1 MASLTEEERLAAS
14 AKRLALRHVE
24 RKTSQSQEASHSRD
38 HAIRDALEEGCSIR
52 EVAAAANL
60 SPARVHQIRHGK

>member
-1 MASLTEEERLAAS
+1 VSAAQ
-14 AKRLALRHVE
+14 KKALRWVG
-24 RKTSQSQEASHSRD
+24 RASEKAKLASGYRD
-38 HAIRDALEEGCSIR
+38 SMIRDALEEGCSIR